1 MRRDLLLIASFLWVL
16 ILGVSSTTIGAV
28 YEAAFIPW
36 SGYWWPFEQGGLV
49 TGAGY
54 RGHPAPLEKYDYVT
68 GGIYYG
74 PATLYGHSRYY
85 DPDAP
90 YWYGLCFAWAA
101 ASIMEEEPVHKGV
114 YNGTVFRVGDKKA
127 LLTVLYDGTR
137 YNAYHVR
144 DPVEFQHVLET
155 FIKGRNQPIVM
166 DLGSEEEIW
175 NFPVY
180 RYEISSY
187 TDPWDKR
194 HYSTTIHFASD
205 MVDPDY
211 TGSMADS
218 RTYHYWFRVQG
229 SEIIESGWEGA
240 SAGNPP
246 KVAFEPLYTIPR
258 NDGIDPDTVREIVSS
273 MDDPYETNN
282 APGEAAPLTSGRYD
296 LLALDQDWFRVTLR
310 EGDVLRVM
318 PQWDDGA
325 VIAAKLLDPGQDVA
339 AEMAA
344 DQWTGFSARENGDH
358 YIKVVSSRPDEEY
371 EYTLYLVH
379 AMGHEALFPM
389 YQPGGWANGVAMFR
403 GEFGTTAGRAV
414 LCIMD
419 EDGMPRKGMH
429 IDEAAGHI
437 GGILKE
443 DFSLSSPEPGYLRV
457 DSDGLMLG
465 MGMQV
470 SGQYLAFGAD
480 LIPLENAGPELFFPH
495 FAGYYGI
502 PDQWSTYFGLI
513 NTGMEQEGLLLIAY
527 DKNGYAVAEDE
538 LVLGP
543 GEKREL
549 NTGLLPVLGGEA
561 VCMSV
566 RCKSGRRALAGYI
579 RFSNPNRGRG
589 QALIPLP
596 LERSTY
602 LTIPHVASGRGWG
615 TALALMNCGDREAH
629 MVLNAYDEG
638 GSLVETKAIPLKA
651 DQNLVDLVSRI
662 FPYGAASIKSLE
674 IISSGDVPLC
684 GFSLYATSDGNCLAG
699 QPIASP
705 GLLPGYV
712 PCTESTGGWA
722 TGVGV
727 VNTNGRPVDVRMVW
741 LDGNGD
747 PISEQSLHLAPREH
761 FAAVI
766 QEMPG
771 ADPSAKYVRIEADDA
786 ATLAGIYLMASQDGK
801 KLMGGIINFPPDS
814 Q

>member
-1 MRRDLLLIASFLWVL
+1 MRRDLLLIVSFLWVC
-16 ILGVSSTTIGAV
+16 ILAVSSTALGAV

-36 SGYWWPFEQGGLV
+36 SGYWWPFVEGGLV

-54 RGHPAPLEKYDYVT
+54 RGHPAPLQKYDYVT
-68 GGIYYG
+68 SGTYYG
-74 PATLYGHSRYY
+74 PATSYGNSRYY
-85 DPDAP
+85 DPNAP
-90 YWYGLCFAWAA
+90 YWWGLCFAWAA

-155 FIKGRNQPIVM
+155 FIKGRNQPVVM

-180 RYEISSY
+180 RYEISYY

-205 MVDPDY
+205 SVAPDY
-211 TGSMADS
+211 KGISPDS
-218 RTYHYWFRVQG
+218 RTYHYWFKLQG

-240 SAGNPP
+240 SVGNPP
-246 KVAFEPLYTIPR
+246 KVAYEPLYTIPR
-258 NDGIDPDTVREIVSS
+258 NDGIDPDTVREIVDSI
-273 MDDPYETNN
+273 DDAYETNN
-282 APGEAAPLTSGRYD
+282 ASGEAALLTSGRYD

-325 VIAAKLLDPGQDVA
+325 VISAQLLDPGLDVA
-339 AEMAA
+339 AAMAA
-344 DQWTGFSARENGDH
+344 GRWTLFSARENGDH
-358 YIKVVSSRPDEEY
+358 SIKVVSSRPKEEY

-379 AMGHEALFPM
+379 AMGYGALFPM
-389 YQPGGWANGVAMFR
+389 YQPGGWANGVAMFT
-403 GEFGTTAGRAV
+403 GELGTAAWRVG
-414 LCIMD
+414 LCIMG
-419 EDGMPRKGMH
+419 EDGMPRNGIC

-443 DFSLSSPEPGYLRV
+443 DFLLSSPESGYLRV
-457 DSDGLMLG
+457 DSDSLILG

-470 SGQYLAFGAD
+470 SGQYLAYGAD
-480 LIPLENAGPELFFPH
+480 LIPLNDAVSELFFPH
-495 FAGYYGI
+495 FAGYAGI
-502 PDQWSTYFGLI
+502 PDQWGTYFGFI
-513 NTGMEQEGLLLIAY
+513 NTGIDQERLLLIAY
-527 DKNGYAVAEDE
+527 DREGAEVAEDE

-543 GEKREL
+543 GEKREV
-549 NTGLLPVLGGEA
+549 NTGPMPVLSGEA
-561 VCMSV
+561 VSMSARCMS
-566 RCKSGRRALAGYI
+566 GRQVLAGSI
-579 RFSNPNRGRG
+579 RFSNPSSGKG

-602 LTIPHVASGRGWG
+602 LMIPHVASGRGWG
-615 TALALMNCGDREAH
+615 TALALMNCGDREAQV
-629 MVLNAYDEG
+629 VLNAYAEG
-638 GSLVETKAIPLKA
+638 GSLVETKAVSLKA
-651 DQNLVDLVSRI
+651 NQNFVDMISRI
-662 FPYGAASIKSLE
+662 FPYHAASIKSLE
-674 IISSGDVPLC
+674 IISSGDIPLC

-722 TGVGV
+722 TGVGL
-727 VNTNGRPVDVRMVW
+727 VNPNGSPVDVRMVW
-741 LDGNGD
+741 LDGNGR
-747 PISEQSLHLAPREH
+747 PVSEQSLYLEPREH
-761 FAAVI
+761 FSGII

-771 ADPSAKYVRIEADDA
+771 ADPSAKYVRIEADGEA
-786 ATLAGIYLMASQDGK
+786 ALAGIYLMASKDGT
-801 KLMGGIINFPPDS
+801 KLIGGVINFAPDS
-814 Q
+814 R

>member
-1 MRRDLLLIASFLWVL
+1 VKRDLLPIASFLWVL
-16 ILGVSSTTIGAV
+16 ILVVSSTAIGAV
-28 YEAAFIPW
+28 YEAASIPW
-36 SGYWWPFEQGGLV
+36 SGYWWPFDQGGPV
-49 TGAGY
+49 TGTDY

-68 GGIYYG
+68 SGIYQG
-74 PATLYGHSRYY
+74 PATIYGNSLYY

-90 YWYGLCFAWAA
+90 AWYGLCFAWAV

-114 YNGTVFRVGDKKA
+114 YSGTVFRVGDKKA
-127 LLTVLYDGTR
+127 LLTVLYDGVW

-144 DPVEFQHVLET
+144 DPVEFQYVLET

-166 DLGSEEEIW
+166 DLGSEEEVW
-175 NFPVY
+175 SFPVY
-180 RYEISSY
+180 KYEISSDEG
-187 TDPWDKR
+187 DPIR
-194 HYSTTIHFASD
+194 HYTTTIHFASD
-205 MVDPDY
+205 MVHPDY
-211 TGSMADS
+211 TGTLLES
-218 RTYHYWFRVQG
+218 RTYCYWFRLQG
-229 SEIIESGWEGA
+229 SEIIASGWEEA

-246 KVAFEPLYTIPR
+246 KVAYEPLSIMPR
-258 NDGIDPDTVREIVSS
+258 NDGIDPDTVREIVRST
-273 MDDPYETNN
+273 DDLYETNN
-282 APGEAAPLTSGRYD
+282 AHGEAASLTSGRYD
-296 LLALDQDWFRVTLR
+296 LLALDQDWFRVTLQ

-318 PQWDDGA
+318 PQWDEGA
-325 VIAAKLLDPGQDVA
+325 VISAQLRDPGQDVA
-339 AEMAA
+339 EEMAA
-344 DQWTGFSARENGDH
+344 DRWTGFSARENGDY
-358 YIKVVSSRPDEEY
+358 YIKVVSSRPEEEY
-371 EYTLYLVH
+371 EYTLYIVH
-379 AMGHEALFPM
+379 AMGYEALFPM
-389 YQPGGWANGVAMFR
+389 YQPGGWANGVAMIC
-403 GEFGTTAGRAV
+403 GEFGTSAGRAV

-419 EDGMPRKGMH
+419 EDGMPRKGIR

-457 DSDGLMLG
+457 DSDSLMLG

-480 LIPLENAGPELFFPH
+480 LMPLENAGSELFFPH

-513 NTGMEQEGLLLIAY
+513 NTGMDQEELLLIAY
-527 DKNGYAVAEDE
+527 DKDGYEVAEDE

-543 GEKREL
+543 GEKWEK
-549 NTGLLPVLGGEA
+549 NTGLLAVLGGEA

-566 RCKSGRRALAGYI
+566 RCMSGRRALAGYI

-629 MVLNAYDEG
+629 VVLNAYDQE
-638 GSLVETKAIPLKA
+638 GSLVEAKAIFLKA

-662 FPYGAASIKSLE
+662 FPWHAASIKSLE
-674 IISSGDVPLC
+674 IISSGEVPLC

-712 PCTESTGGWA
+712 PCTESTGEWV

-727 VNTNGRPVDVRMVW
+727 VNTNGRPVDVRLVW
-741 LDGNGD
+741 LDGNGE
-747 PISEQSLHLAPREH
+747 PISEQSLHLASREH
-761 FAAVI
+761 FAAII
-766 QEMPG
+766 QEMLG

-786 ATLAGIYLMASQDGK
+786 ATLAGVYLMASQDGT
-801 KLMGGIINFPPDS
+801 KLMGGIINFPPNN
-814 Q
+814 